1 MGKKKINAELETYNL
16 GGVTPETR
24 EYYGKLKSRTI
35 TQLKGIQGSLP
46 DYERQ
51 LEQIDESIL
60 AMFRPQKFDGHE
72 GREVQL
78 IKQFEKSCGLL
89 TRHMG
94 IQNPEKLTV
103 RKYYMRLEDL
113 KQQFK
118 DNQPTKHAKNGSSRR
133 PNTHQ

>member
-1 MGKKKINAELETYNL
+1 MKNRAI
-16 GGVTPETR
+16 V
-24 EYYGKLKSRTI
+24 
-35 TQLKGIQGSLP
+35 QLQGIQGNLP
-46 DYERQ
+46 NYETE
-51 LEQIDESIL
+51 LALIDKAIL
-60 AMFRPQKFDGHE
+60 STFKPQKFEGQD

-89 TRHMG
+89 TKHMG

-118 DNQPTKHAKNGSSRR
+118 DSQPKQQAHNGSRR
-133 PNTHQ
+133 TNPNK